1 MSPKEPV
8 RVSISRE
15 LYPTVKIVTVME
27 RLTIEVEA
35 EAEAEVAAVLQVVV
49 APAVNHRGREHRGQP
64 RCVQPR

>member
-8 RVSISRE
+8 RVSISRG

-35 EAEAEVAAVLQVVV
+35 EAEVAGVRLVVV
-49 APAVNHRGREHRGQP
+49 APAVNHRGREHRG
-64 RCVQPR
+64 REHCGKLR

>member
-35 EAEAEVAAVLQVVV
+35 EAEVAGVLLVVV
-49 APAVNHRGREHRGQP
+49 APVVNHRGREHGGQ
-64 RCVQPR
+64 